1 MGKYDELSY
10 SDLLIKVNEL
20 SDENEKLK
28 QQVDHWKEK
37 TYEYADYAELS
48 VGEDG
53 ELIY

>member
-1 MGKYDELSY
+1 MEEFDKLSY
-10 SDLLIKVNEL
+10 DDLLKKVKEL